1 MSGGSPLIFFQRG
14 ISLALIVGA
23 ALLLLTSLA
32 LVRYASRRAKEET
45 TEELAL

>member
-32 LVRYASRRAKEET
+32 LVRYTRRRVMEET
-45 TEELAL
+45 AEALEL